1 MRGFPGFPAGVQ
13 RLIAVP
19 EAFFSELLPAIDN
32 LCELKVTLHCLWLL
46 QRKSGNV
53 RYVTLGEL
61 EQDGLLLSGL
71 TDDEAIYPAIS
82 PLDALRDGLERATA
96 RGTLLQVTVDAPGR
110 RQESLYLLNTERGR
124 ETVQRIERGEWVPPD
139 AASDVRLRARRPNIF
154 NLYEQNIGLIQPLI
168 AEELKEA
175 EQAYPPE
182 WIEDAFR
189 IAVTNNARS
198 WAYVHAILERWTRE
212 GRRDQGAF
220 KGRGERRRRSA
231 MRT

>member
-175 EQAYPPE
+175 PTMPGVGPMCMPSSSAGRAKGGA
-182 WIEDAFR
+182 IRALSKAGGSGDAAQ
-189 IAVTNNARS
+189 IAT
-198 WAYVHAILERWTRE
+198 
-212 GRRDQGAF
+212 
-220 KGRGERRRRSA
+220 